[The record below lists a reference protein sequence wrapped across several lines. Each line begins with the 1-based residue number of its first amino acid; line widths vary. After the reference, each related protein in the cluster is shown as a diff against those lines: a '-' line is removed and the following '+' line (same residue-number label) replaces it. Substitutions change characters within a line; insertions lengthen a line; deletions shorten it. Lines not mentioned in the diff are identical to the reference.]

1 MKERIQKI
9 LANEGIVSRRQAE
22 NLIREGRIR
31 VNGQDAILGMSIS
44 RRDLIEIDG
53 KAIEISEGTN
63 PLRVLMYNK
72 KVGEISSTKDPEGRP
87 SVFLALPKISKGKWI
102 SVGRLDINTSG
113 LMLFTNNGELANKL
127 MHPSSKIEREYVA
140 RIRGQVEPDHIRR
153 LLEGVNLED
162 GKASF
167 SDIQPGRKGKS
178 NQWFAM
184 VIMEGRTREVRR
196 MWESQGFAVS
206 RLKRVRIGG
215 LFLPANLKQGN
226 YKELVEK
233 EIKSIG
239 PQLISLEYL
248 SYLFLLGKDMHSLLL
263 LDFLKFLGLQL
274 DKLEL
279 SS

>member
-22 NLIREGRIR
+22 NLIREGRIK
-31 VNGQDAILGMSIS
+31 VNGQEAILGMSIS

-53 KAIEISEGTN
+53 KAVEISEGTN

-140 RIRGQVEPDHIRR
+140 RIRGQVEPDHIRK

-196 MWESQGFAVS
+196 MWESQGFSVS

-215 LFLPANLKQGN
+215 LFLPANLRQGN
-226 YKELVEK
+226 YKELAEK

-239 PQLISLEYL
+239 PQLISL
-248 SYLFLLGKDMHSLLL
+248 
-263 LDFLKFLGLQL
+263 
-274 DKLEL
+274 
-279 SS
+279 

>member
-22 NLIREGRIR
+22 NFIKEGRIK
-31 VNGQDAILGMSIS
+31 VNGQEAILGMSIS
-44 RRDLIEIDG
+44 RRDSIEIDG
-53 KAIEISEGTN
+53 KAVEISEGTN

-127 MHPSSKIEREYVA
+127 MHPSSKIEREYIA
-140 RIRGQVEPDHIRR
+140 RIRGQVEPDHIRK

-196 MWESQGFAVS
+196 MWESQGFSVS

-215 LFLPANLKQGN
+215 LFLPANLRQGN
-226 YKELVEK
+226 YKELAEK

-239 PQLISLEYL
+239 PQLISL
-248 SYLFLLGKDMHSLLL
+248 
-263 LDFLKFLGLQL
+263 
-274 DKLEL
+274 
-279 SS
+279 

>member
-22 NLIREGRIR
+22 NLIREGRIK
-31 VNGQDAILGMSIS
+31 VNGQEAILGMSIS

-53 KAIEISEGTN
+53 KVVEISEGTN

-196 MWESQGFAVS
+196 MWESQGFSVS

-215 LFLPANLKQGN
+215 LFLPANLRQGN
-226 YKELVEK
+226 YKELAEK

-239 PQLISLEYL
+239 PQLISL
-248 SYLFLLGKDMHSLLL
+248 
-263 LDFLKFLGLQL
+263 
-274 DKLEL
+274 
-279 SS
+279 

>member
-22 NLIREGRIR
+22 NLIREGRIKI
-31 VNGQDAILGMSIS
+31 NGEEAILGMSIS

-53 KAIEISEGTN
+53 KVVEISEGSN
-63 PLRVLMYNK
+63 PLRILMYNK

-140 RIRGQVEPDHIRR
+140 RIRGQVEPGHIRR

-226 YKELVEK
+226 YKELAEK

-239 PQLISLEYL
+239 PQLISP
-248 SYLFLLGKDMHSLLL
+248 
-263 LDFLKFLGLQL
+263 
-274 DKLEL
+274 
-279 SS
+279 

>member
-22 NLIREGRIR
+22 NLIKEGRIK
-31 VNGQDAILGMSIS
+31 VNGKEVILGMSIS

-53 KAIEISEGTN
+53 KVVEISEGTN

-140 RIRGQVEPDHIRR
+140 RIRGQVEPGHIRR

-215 LFLPANLKQGN
+215 LFLPASLRQGN
-226 YKELVEK
+226 YKELAEK

-239 PQLISLEYL
+239 PQLISL
-248 SYLFLLGKDMHSLLL
+248 
-263 LDFLKFLGLQL
+263 
-274 DKLEL
+274 
-279 SS
+279 

>member
-22 NLIREGRIR
+22 NLIREGRIKI
-31 VNGQDAILGMSIS
+31 NGQEAILGMSIS
-44 RRDLIEIDG
+44 RRDSIEIDG
-53 KAIEISEGTN
+53 KAVEISEGTN

-162 GKASF
+162 GKANF

-226 YKELVEK
+226 YKELSEK
-233 EIKSIG
+233 EIKSIE
-239 PQLISLEYL
+239 PQLIV
-248 SYLFLLGKDMHSLLL
+248 
-263 LDFLKFLGLQL
+263 Q
-274 DKLEL
+274 
-279 SS
+279 

>member
-22 NLIREGRIR
+22 NLIREGRIKI
-31 VNGQDAILGMSIS
+31 NGQEAILGMSIS
-44 RRDLIEIDG
+44 RRDSIEIDG
-53 KAIEISEGTN
+53 KAVEISEGTN

-87 SVFLALPKISKGKWI
+87 SVFLALPKIYKGKWI

-140 RIRGQVEPDHIRR
+140 RIRGQVEPDHIRK

-167 SDIQPGRKGKS
+167 SDLQPGRKGKS

-196 MWESQGFAVS
+196 MWESQGFSVS

-215 LFLPANLKQGN
+215 LFLPANLRQGN
-226 YKELVEK
+226 YKELAEK

-239 PQLISLEYL
+239 PQLISL
-248 SYLFLLGKDMHSLLL
+248 
-263 LDFLKFLGLQL
+263 
-274 DKLEL
+274 
-279 SS
+279 

>member
-22 NLIREGRIR
+22 SLIREGRIKI
-31 VNGQDAILGMSIS
+31 NGQEAILGMSIS
-44 RRDLIEIDG
+44 RSDLIEIDG
-53 KAIEISEGTN
+53 KGVEISKGTN

-127 MHPSSKIEREYVA
+127 MHPSSKIEREYIA
-140 RIRGQVEPDHIRR
+140 RIRGQVEPDHIRK

-196 MWESQGFAVS
+196 MWESQGFSVS

-215 LFLPANLKQGN
+215 LFLPANLRQGN
-226 YKELVEK
+226 YKELAEK

-239 PQLISLEYL
+239 PQLISL
-248 SYLFLLGKDMHSLLL
+248 
-263 LDFLKFLGLQL
+263 
-274 DKLEL
+274 
-279 SS
+279 

>member
-22 NLIREGRIR
+22 NLIREGRIKI
-31 VNGQDAILGMSIS
+31 NGQEAILGMSIS
-44 RRDLIEIDG
+44 RRDSIEIDG
-53 KAIEISEGTN
+53 KAVEISEGTN

-140 RIRGQVEPDHIRR
+140 RIRGQVEPDHIRK

-226 YKELVEK
+226 YKELAEK

-239 PQLISLEYL
+239 PQLISL
-248 SYLFLLGKDMHSLLL
+248 
-263 LDFLKFLGLQL
+263 
-274 DKLEL
+274 
-279 SS
+279 

>member
-22 NLIREGRIR
+22 NLIREGRIKI
-31 VNGQDAILGMSIS
+31 NGQEAILGMSIS
-44 RRDLIEIDG
+44 RRDSIEIDG
-53 KAIEISEGTN
+53 KAVEISEGTN

-127 MHPSSKIEREYVA
+127 MHPSSKIEREYIA
-140 RIRGQVEPDHIRR
+140 RIRGQVEPDHIRK

-196 MWESQGFAVS
+196 MWESQGFSVS

-215 LFLPANLKQGN
+215 LFLPANLRQGN
-226 YKELVEK
+226 YKELAEK

-239 PQLISLEYL
+239 PQLISL
-248 SYLFLLGKDMHSLLL
+248 
-263 LDFLKFLGLQL
+263 
-274 DKLEL
+274 
-279 SS
+279 